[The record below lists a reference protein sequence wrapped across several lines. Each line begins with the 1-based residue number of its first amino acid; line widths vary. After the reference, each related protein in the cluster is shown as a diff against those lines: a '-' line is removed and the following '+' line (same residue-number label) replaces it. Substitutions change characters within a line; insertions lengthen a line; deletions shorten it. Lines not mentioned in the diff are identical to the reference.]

1 MGIASADVTRPR
13 CGEKDMAEDIREAAL
28 RCHREGRADPRRR
41 SSLGSCSDAV
51 GSGLQGSPYGCDRRR
66 TVSRLV

>member
-1 MGIASADVTRPR
+1 
-13 CGEKDMAEDIREAAL
+13 MAEDIREAAL